1 MASSSFWPRQRGPT
15 EGKWPAQGAMV
26 GSVLL
31 KSGRVWAGGFAP
43 LVEGSVA
50 SSPEMGNDVREAL

>member
-1 MASSSFWPRQRGPT
+1 MASSSFWPRRRGPT

-43 LVEGSVA
+43 LG
-50 SSPEMGNDVREAL
+50 